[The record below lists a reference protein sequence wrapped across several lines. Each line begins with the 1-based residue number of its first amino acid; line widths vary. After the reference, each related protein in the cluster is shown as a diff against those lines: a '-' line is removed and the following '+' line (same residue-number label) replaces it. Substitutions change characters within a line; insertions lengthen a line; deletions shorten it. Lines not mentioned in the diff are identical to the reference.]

1 MISFGGF
8 LVTFF
13 LGGNKD
19 SPVWFLVIKS
29 SPSPKLE
36 KKCFLKFI
44 LGT

>member
-19 SPVWFLVIKS
+19 SPVWFLVIMDS
-29 SPSPKLE
+29 H
-36 KKCFLKFI
+36 I
-44 LGT
+44 V